1 MKLIHILGPAMLY
14 TNTFLVLTEAGH
26 AVAIDPAADTQRYLD
41 QLEQNHAV
49 LTHILLTHGHFDHVY
64 GLDSVRAA
72 WPAARLCLFRADAV
86 GTEDRPVK
94 ESPEILWLTDGQTLT
109 VGQAELT
116 VLHTPGH
123 TPGSCCW
130 LCEGVLVSG
139 DTLFAGSAGRTD
151 LPGGDWETLM
161 RSLRRLADDPALPD
175 ELRVLPG
182 HGAFTTLGLERAQN
196 PYMKG

>member
-1 MKLIHILGPAMLY
+1 MKLLHLTGPAPY
-14 TNTFLVLTEAGH
+14 FTNSFLLVSGDEA
-26 AVAIDPAADTQRYLD
+26 AIIDPAPDAARFAPL
-41 QLEQNHAV
+41 LEKENAR

-109 VGQAELT
+109 VGQTELT

-175 ELRVLPG
+175 ALRVLPG

>member
-1 MKLIHILGPAMLY
+1 MKLLHLTGPAPY
-14 TNTFLVLTEAGH
+14 FTNSFLLVSGGEA
-26 AVAIDPAADTQRYLD
+26 AIIDPAPDAARFAPL
-41 QLEQNHAV
+41 LEKENAR

-94 ESPEILWLTDGQTLT
+94 ESPEILWLTDGQTFT

>member
-1 MKLIHILGPAMLY
+1 MKLLHLTGPAPY
-14 TNTFLVLTEAGH
+14 FTNSFLLVSGGEA
-26 AVAIDPAADTQRYLD
+26 AIIDPAPDAARFAPL
-41 QLEQNHAV
+41 LEKENAR

-123 TPGSCCW
+123 TSGSCCW

>member
-1 MKLIHILGPAMLY
+1 MKLLHLTGPAPY
-14 TNTFLVLTEAGH
+14 FTNSFLLVSGGEA
-26 AVAIDPAADTQRYLD
+26 AIIDPAPDAARFAPL
-41 QLEQNHAV
+41 LEKENAR

-130 LCEGVLVSG
+130 LCEGVLMSG

-161 RSLRRLADDPALPD
+161 RSLRRLAGDPALPD
-175 ELRVLPG
+175 ALRVLPG
-182 HGAFTTLGLERAQN
+182 HGDFTTLGLERAQN

>member
-1 MKLIHILGPAMLY
+1 MKLLHLTGPAPY
-14 TNTFLVLTEAGH
+14 FTNSFLLVSGGEA
-26 AVAIDPAADTQRYLD
+26 AIIDPAPDAARFAPL
-41 QLEQNHAV
+41 LEKENAR

-130 LCEGVLVSG
+130 LCEGCWCRGIPCLPAAP
-139 DTLFAGSAGRTD
+139 DAPTCPAATGR
-151 LPGGDWETLM
+151 P
-161 RSLRRLADDPALPD
+161 
-175 ELRVLPG
+175 
-182 HGAFTTLGLERAQN
+182 
-196 PYMKG
+196 